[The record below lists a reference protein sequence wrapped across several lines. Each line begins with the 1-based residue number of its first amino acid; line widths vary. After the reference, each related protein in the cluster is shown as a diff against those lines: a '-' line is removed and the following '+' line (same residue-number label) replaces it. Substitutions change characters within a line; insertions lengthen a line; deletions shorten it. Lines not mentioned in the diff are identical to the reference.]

1 MTGMDEGTWSF
12 IIAMGFMLL
21 IAPTSLTQFGH
32 RARRLERGE
41 VKAAMVE
48 NHPENR
54 LERGPVLLGLGL
66 ALSYALVVTLVLTLR

>member
-1 MTGMDEGTWSF
+1 MTGMDEGTRGF
-12 IIAMGFMLL
+12 LIALGFMLL

-32 RARRLERGE
+32 RARRLQRGE

-48 NHPENR
+48 NHRENK

-66 ALSYALVVTLVLTLR
+66 ALTYALVVTVVLILR